1 MTNIF
6 RCTKRIAVTLTLAL
20 VMGLPLAAVAQP
32 VHPETARGTN
42 PATQPATFRT
52 TPAQPAQ
59 EYQTLQERPDRIVAV
74 LPNRM
79 IVIAQEI
86 RTAPVVSAQVW
97 VKTGSVYEQEHVGA
111 GLSHFLEHLLS
122 GGSTSTH
129 TEEENN
135 ATLGNIGAQIN
146 ASTSLDNVRYYI
158 NTTREHTD
166 TAVELLSDWMQ
177 NALITQAEYARER
190 DVIQR
195 EFDMGNG
202 EPGRIFW
209 KITQQVRYRQ
219 HPARHPTIGYLDE
232 YLKITRDEI
241 YAFYK
246 RMYVPNNMVFVVAGD
261 IDKHR
266 VVDHIAQLWAEVEPR
281 DLPKLSFP
289 IEPEIDSPREAT
301 GTADMDKPRL
311 RLAWPGTRVAAPG
324 DYALDVLAVILGQG
338 ESSRLVRN
346 VRDQSRVVNGID
358 AYNLSYTWGEG
369 FFGID
374 AEISQ
379 HAFDTYGSPAENQ
392 AQQKLTTE
400 ARWDA
405 AARGVKDTIDQV
417 VERVVK
423 EGITPEEL
431 ARAKRQILA
440 RTVYEGQSVQA
451 IANQL
456 ASDVIGTGDPDYFQH
471 YSDSIQK
478 ITAEEVQAAA
488 RKFLDPNRLIT
499 IRLMP
504 QPRGQK
510 LPPMTRPADEGK
522 PDGMTEAVNLDNS
535 QLIARIRK
543 ATAEKR
549 SSNEAITLG
558 PIHRYVLPNG
568 LRLLVQKSTVVP
580 AVAVQMYQLGGLLA
594 DEPGKEGIASATMT
608 MLMKGTKTRT
618 AQQIAMEIED
628 LGAALDTQCG
638 NNTSITRGL
647 ALKEDLPRLLDL
659 FADVTLNP
667 SFPDDEWAK
676 LRPRIVAAIAR
687 QNDTW
692 SGELRTKFREA
703 YFGSHPWS
711 QLPLGRAEVVDKL
724 TTGQLADFYQRHLG
738 AADTVISVFGDVE
751 PEAVKKEIEKRFADL
766 PAHPLEKSHID
777 PAPTPQAK
785 ILQFSTNKPLA
796 AVIIGYGPAGT
807 RKDPDYPK
815 IQVLS
820 RVLSS
825 FPTGWLDEELRGRGP
840 GLVYAV
846 GAGYATGLIPGYFA
860 LLFNTQPASVPEAVK
875 RSVSVIQRAREILV
889 DDVTLRRAKAAVLTD
904 EFMAKQTNGDRAMD
918 ASLNELYE
926 LGQDEPAHFQRA
938 INLLTADDLREVARV
953 CLKNPVLVVLSHE
966 SIPEEKLK
974 AAMESPA
981 TQPAQ

>member
-1 MTNIF
+1 MSLS
-6 RCTKRIAVTLTLAL
+6 RRSRLSALAVLL
-20 VMGLPLAAVAQP
+20 VVITGRLPAASAQP
-32 VHPETARGTN
+32 VLPEPPRGTD
-42 PATQPATFRT
+42 PATQPATLRA
-52 TPAQPAQ
+52 TPTQPVQ
-59 EYQTLQERPDRIVAV
+59 EYQTLQERPDRLVAV
-74 LPNRM
+74 LPNRL
-79 IVIAQEI
+79 IVIAQEV

-97 VKTGSVYEQEHVGA
+97 VKTGSIYEQEHVGA

-129 TEEENN
+129 TEDQNN
-135 ATLGNIGAQIN
+135 AALGNIGAQVN

-158 NTTREHTD
+158 NTTSKHTD
-166 TAVELLSDWMQ
+166 AAVELLSDWMQ
-177 NALITQAEYARER
+177 NALITPAEYARER

-209 KITQQVRYRQ
+209 KITQQARYRS

-261 IDKHR
+261 LDKRR
-266 VVDHIAQLWAEVEPR
+266 VVDHIAQLWSEAAPR
-281 DLPKLSFP
+281 ELPKLSFP
-289 IEPEIDSPREAT
+289 VEPEIDSPREAT

-324 DYALDVLAVILGQG
+324 DYALDVLAVVLGQG
-338 ESSRLVRN
+338 ESSRLVRA
-346 VRDQSRVVNGID
+346 VRDEARAVNTID

-369 FFGID
+369 FFGVDAEVAVPKPTGATTQPADAIGAAID
-374 AEISQ
+374 AARSTIL
-379 HAFDTYGSPAENQ
+379 
-392 AQQKLTTE
+392 AQ
-400 ARWDA
+400 
-405 AARGVKDTIDQV
+405 
-417 VERVVK
+417 VERVRAQ
-423 EGITPEEL
+423 GITPEEL
-431 ARAKRQILA
+431 ARAKRQVLA
-440 RTVYEGQSVQA
+440 RTIYEAQSAQA

-471 YSDSIQK
+471 YSDAIQK

-488 RKFLDPNRLIT
+488 KKFLEPKRLIT

-504 QPRGQK
+504 QPKGQK
-510 LPPMTRPADEGK
+510 LPPITRPADEGK
-522 PDGMTEAVNLDNS
+522 PGGATEPVNLDNAR
-535 QLIARIRK
+535 LITRIEK
-543 ATAEKR
+543 ATADDKKDTG
-549 SSNEAITLG
+549 AITLG
-558 PIHRYVLPNG
+558 PIQRYVLPNG
-568 LRLLVQKSTVVP
+568 LRVLVQKSTVVP
-580 AVAVQMYQLGGLLA
+580 AVAVQMYTLGGLLS
-594 DEPGKEGIASATMT
+594 DEPGREGVANAAMT
-608 MLMKGTKTRT
+608 MLMKGTETRS
-618 AQQIAMEIED
+618 AEEIAREIED

-647 ALKEDLPRLLDL
+647 ALKQDLPKLLDL

-667 SFPDDEWAK
+667 SFPQDEWAK
-676 LRPRIVAAIAR
+676 LRPRLVAAIAR

-692 SGELRTKFREA
+692 SGELRAKFREA
-703 YFGSHPWS
+703 YFGGHPWS

-724 TTGQLADFYQRHLG
+724 TTEQLADFYRRCLG
-738 AADTVISVFGDVE
+738 AADTVIAVFGDVE
-751 PEAVKKEIEKRFADL
+751 PEAVKKEIEKRFGDL
-766 PAHPLEKSHID
+766 PRKPIEALDIKAAPD
-777 PAPTPQAK
+777 PTAK
-785 ILQFSTNKPLA
+785 VLQFSTNKPLA

-825 FPTGWLDEELRGRGP
+825 FPSGWLDEELRGRGP

-860 LLFNTQPASVPEAVK
+860 LLFNTQPASVPEAVR
-875 RSVSVIQRAREILV
+875 RSVGVVKRARETLV
-889 DDVTLRRAKAAVLTD
+889 DDVTLQRAKAAVLTD
-904 EFMAKQTNGDRAMD
+904 EFMGKQTNGDRAMD

-926 LGQDEPAHFQRA
+926 LGQDEPAEFQRA
-938 INLLTADDLREVARV
+938 IDLLTPGDLREVARAY
-953 CLKNPVLVVLSHE
+953 LKNPVVVVLSHE
-966 SIPEEKLK
+966 AIPPEQLK
-974 AAMESPA
+974 AAIAPA
-981 TQPAQ
+981 AAQPAK